1 MREKAEQGQ
10 GTEDSA
16 QCHPPALLTSV
27 RARPPGALQVAA
39 HITHRGQVVADN
51 SGALGVFAHLVAQAL
66 NIPRFCS
73 LK

>member
-27 RARPPGALQVAA
+27 RARPPGALQVTA
-39 HITHRGQVVADN
+39 HITHRGQDN
-51 SGALGVFAHLVAQAL
+51 SGALGVFARLMAQAL
-66 NIPRFCS
+66 NIPRFYS